1 MTNDDWEKVKNL
13 EERLELPKEFIP
25 RRKSYG
31 SNEYVCPICSSLLN
45 EVTDSV
51 CSLCGREMAWSKVKD
66 GEQE

>member
-13 EERLELPKEFIP
+13 EERLELPKEFVP
-25 RRKSYG
+25 KHKSFG
-31 SNEYVCPICSSLLN
+31 SKEYVCPICSSLLN

-51 CSLCGREMAWSKVKD
+51 CPLCCREMVWDKVKG

>member
-25 RRKSYG
+25 KRKSYG
-31 SNEYVCPICSSLLN
+31 SKEYVCPICLSLLN
-45 EVTDSV
+45 EATDSV
-51 CSLCGREMAWSKVKD
+51 CPSCCREMAWHKVKR

>member
-25 RRKSYG
+25 YRKSYG
-31 SNEYVCPICSSLLN
+31 SKKYVCPVCCSLLN

-51 CSLCGREMAWSKVKD
+51 CPACRREMAWDNVKD
-66 GEQE
+66 GEQ